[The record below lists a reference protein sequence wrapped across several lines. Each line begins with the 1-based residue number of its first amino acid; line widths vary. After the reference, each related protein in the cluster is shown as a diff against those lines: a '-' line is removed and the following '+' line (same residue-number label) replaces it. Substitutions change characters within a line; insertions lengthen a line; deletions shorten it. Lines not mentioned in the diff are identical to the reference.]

1 MPFDLSPLVET
12 VGLEPTTFCL
22 QNRCSRQVSYIPLV
36 PEVGFEPTKKL
47 IPQGLS
53 LLRLPFRH
61 SGIWSRRG
69 DSNPYPYYGK
79 VGCCRL
85 RHNDLL
91 AALPVKDRLLCH

>member
-1 MPFDLSPLVET
+1 MLSL
-12 VGLEPTTFCL
+12 
-22 QNRCSRQVSYIPLV
+22 VSYIPLV

-69 DSNPYPYYGK
+69 DSNPYLCLGK
-79 VGCCRL
+79 AGCCRL
-85 RHNDLL
+85 HHNDLVGWVGVEPTGPERDTGL
-91 AALPVKDRLLCH
+91 QPA